1 MERREKGRVT
11 SAPIK
16 SGEEIQFGT
25 YRGEKTMRKWLGAC
39 LTAAFTGIVVVCS
52 ATTAL
57 TQPPGGKGKDGKGGF
72 GPPGFGPFG
81 GQERKL
87 VKEFDKNGDGW
98 LNKDER
104 AQARESLKN
113 SGGFGPKGFGMK
125 GGFGRSEPGR
135 PGPKV
140 SPTEVKNYPT
150 AGLYDPSILRTIFL
164 EFENEDWEAELEA
177 FHNTDVDVPATL
189 IVDGKKYPNVGVH
202 FRGMSSYMG
211 VPAGSKRSL
220 NVSLDTADPKQRLLG
235 YKTLNLLNSHEDASM
250 MSSLLYSHIAREYIP
265 APKGNFVK
273 VVING
278 ESWGVYASLQQF
290 DKVFLEENFKTTKGT
305 RWKVRGSPGG
315 AGGLE
320 YLGEDLAE
328 YKRRYQMK
336 SGDDE
341 KAWKALVN
349 FCKVLNTTPPDKLE
363 EALRPI
369 CDVDGLLWFL
379 ALDVA
384 LINGDGYW
392 IRASD
397 YCIYLDPKGK
407 FHFIPHD
414 MNEAFRPAG
423 GPGFGGPGLFM
434 RLPSPGEILPA
445 PLQEVLRLTDQQKK
459 DLEVLQKDV
468 NAKLDKL
475 LTEEQRKQFK
485 EMRERGPGGPMAFQF
500 GPGGP
505 PGPPPGGF
513 PGGPPPGGPGG
524 PGGMGGG
531 GRGVELDPLI
541 GLDDPRKPLRSKLL
555 ASPALKEKYLANI
568 RTIAEK
574 SLDWKKLGPVVADFR
589 KLIEREVEADT
600 RKLDSFEAFQ
610 RATDDTVAAANPGG
624 PGRGFGMGAMN
635 LRAFAEQRGK
645 YLLNPA
651 QPKKP

>member
-1 MERREKGRVT
+1 
-11 SAPIK
+11 
-16 SGEEIQFGT
+16 
-25 YRGEKTMRKWLGAC
+25 
-39 LTAAFTGIVVVCS
+39 
-52 ATTAL
+52 
-57 TQPPGGKGKDGKGGF
+57 
-72 GPPGFGPFG
+72 
-81 GQERKL
+81 
-87 VKEFDKNGDGW
+87 
-98 LNKDER
+98 
-104 AQARESLKN
+104 
-113 SGGFGPKGFGMK
+113 
-125 GGFGRSEPGR
+125 
-135 PGPKV
+135 
-140 SPTEVKNYPT
+140 
-150 AGLYDPSILRTIFL
+150 
-164 EFENEDWEAELEA
+164 
-177 FHNTDVDVPATL
+177 
-189 IVDGKKYPNVGVH
+189 
-202 FRGMSSYMG
+202 
-211 VPAGSKRSL
+211 
-220 NVSLDTADPKQRLLG
+220 
-235 YKTLNLLNSHEDASM
+235 
-250 MSSLLYSHIAREYIP
+250 
-265 APKGNFVK
+265 
-273 VVING
+273 
-278 ESWGVYASLQQF
+278 
-290 DKVFLEENFKTTKGT
+290 
-305 RWKVRGSPGG
+305 
-315 AGGLE
+315 
-320 YLGEDLAE
+320 
-328 YKRRYQMK
+328 
-336 SGDDE
+336 
-341 KAWKALVN
+341 
-349 FCKVLNTTPPDKLE
+349 
-363 EALRPI
+363 
-369 CDVDGLLWFL
+369 
-379 ALDVA
+379 
-384 LINGDGYW
+384 
-392 IRASD
+392 
-397 YCIYLDPKGK
+397 
-407 FHFIPHD
+407 
-414 MNEAFRPAG
+414 
-423 GPGFGGPGLFM
+423 M